1 MNSQHKGP
9 ILYIVLMAA
18 FILSFGLG
26 RYTAKPETIL
36 EEPERIDTLIIRDTV
51 TYYLPQ
57 YVYKHTSDTIRVPV
71 PVPGPGPGPGPEPEP
86 ERDTIYVS
94 LPKETRVYEDARY
107 RAEVSGYQPS
117 LDRIDIYTQTQV
129 VTKDVTQVVKQK
141 TRWGLGISAGYGV
154 AINTTEQTF
163 KPAPYIG
170 VGIHY
175 NLISW

>member
-9 ILYIVLMAA
+9 ILYIVLMA
-18 FILSFGLG
+18 LV
-26 RYTAKPETIL
+26 
-36 EEPERIDTLIIRDTV
+36 IRDTV
-51 TYYLPQ
+51 THYVPQ

-71 PVPGPGPGPGPEPEP
+71 PVPGPEPEH
-86 ERDTIYVS
+86 DTIYVN
-94 LPKETRVYEDARY
+94 LPRETKVYEDARY

-117 LDRIDIYTQTQV
+117 LDQIDIYTQTQV

-141 TRWGLGISAGYGV
+141 TRWGLGFSAGYGV
-154 AINTTEQTF
+154 TINTTDQTF
-163 KPAPYIG
+163 RPAPYIG

>member
-9 ILYIVLMAA
+9 ILYIALMAA

-36 EEPERIDTLIIRDTV
+36 EERERIDTLVIRDTLTHYV
-51 TYYLPQ
+51 PQ
-57 YVYKHTSDTIRVPV
+57 YVHRHTRDTIRVPIR
-71 PVPGPGPGPGPEPEP
+71 ETIH
-86 ERDTIYVS
+86 DTVAVY
-94 LPKETRVYEDARY
+94 LPRETRVYEDARY

-117 LDRIDIYTQTQV
+117 LDQIDIYTQTQV

-141 TRWGLGISAGYGV
+141 TRWGLGLSAGYGV
-154 AINTTEQTF
+154 TINTTDQTV

-175 NLISW
+175 NLLSW

>member
-9 ILYIVLMAA
+9 IIYIIILAL

-36 EEPERIDTLIIRDTV
+36 EERARIDTLVIRDTV
-51 TYYLPQ
+51 TYYVPQ
-57 YVYKHTSDTIRVPV
+57 YIHRHTRDTIRVPIR
-71 PVPGPGPGPGPEPEP
+71 ETIH
-86 ERDTIYVS
+86 DTVAVY
-94 LPKETRVYEDARY
+94 LPRETRVYEDARY
-107 RAEVSGYQPS
+107 RAEVSGYEPS
-117 LDRIDIYTQTQV
+117 LDRIDIFTQTQV
-129 VTKDVTQVVKQK
+129 VTKDVVQVVKRK

-154 AINTTEQTF
+154 TINTTDQTF
-163 KPAPYIG
+163 RPAPYIG

>member
-1 MNSQHKGP
+1 MNSTHKWLVIAL
-9 ILYIVLMAA
+9 ILAVVGLCGA
-18 FILSFGLG
+18 SFSLG

-36 EEPERIDTLIIRDTV
+36 EERERIDTLVIRDTITHHV
-51 TYYLPQ
+51 PQ
-57 YVYKHTSDTIRVPV
+57 YFYKQTRDTIRVPV
-71 PVPGPGPGPGPEPEP
+71 PVPGPEP

-94 LPKETRVYEDARY
+94 LPKETKVYEDARY

-154 AINTTEQTF
+154 TINTTDQTF
-163 KPAPYIG
+163 RPAPYIG

-175 NLISW
+175 NLLSW

>member
-9 ILYIVLMAA
+9 ILYIALMAA

-36 EEPERIDTLIIRDTV
+36 EERDRIDTLVIRDTFTHYV
-51 TYYLPQ
+51 PQ
-57 YVYKHTSDTIRVPV
+57 YVHKHTRDTIRVPIR
-71 PVPGPGPGPGPEPEP
+71 ETIH
-86 ERDTIYVS
+86 DTVAVY
-94 LPKETRVYEDARY
+94 LPRETRVYEDARY

-117 LDRIDIYTQTQV
+117 LDRIDIYTKTVV

-141 TRWGLGISAGYGV
+141 TRWGLGLSAGYGV
-154 AINTTEQTF
+154 TINTTDQTF

>member
-26 RYTAKPETIL
+26 RYTAKPETIV
-36 EEPERIDTLIIRDTV
+36 EERERIDTLVIRDTFTHYV
-51 TYYLPQ
+51 PQ
-57 YVYKHTSDTIRVPV
+57 YVHRHTRDTIRIPIR
-71 PVPGPGPGPGPEPEP
+71 ETIH
-86 ERDTIYVS
+86 DTVAVY
-94 LPKETRVYEDARY
+94 LPRETRVYEDARY

-117 LDRIDIYTQTQV
+117 LDRIDIYTKTEV
-129 VTKDVTQVVKQK
+129 VTKDVTQVVKRK

-154 AINTTEQTF
+154 TINTTDQTF
-163 KPAPYIG
+163 RPAPYIG

>member
-9 ILYIVLMAA
+9 ILYIALMAA

-26 RYTAKPETIL
+26 RYTAKPETIV
-36 EEPERIDTLIIRDTV
+36 EERERIDTLVIRDTFTHYV
-51 TYYLPQ
+51 PQ
-57 YVYKHTSDTIRVPV
+57 YVHKHTRDTIRVPV
-71 PVPGPGPGPGPEPEP
+71 PVPGPEP
-86 ERDTIYVS
+86 ERDTIYVN
-94 LPKETRVYEDARY
+94 LPRETRVYEDARY

-117 LDRIDIYTQTQV
+117 LDQIDIYTQTQV

-141 TRWGLGISAGYGV
+141 TRWGLGLSAGYGV
-154 AINTTEQTF
+154 TINTTDQTF

>member
-36 EEPERIDTLIIRDTV
+36 EEHERTDTLIIRDTV
-51 TYYLPQ
+51 THYVPQ

-71 PVPGPGPGPGPEPEP
+71 PVPGPEPEP
-86 ERDTIYVS
+86 ERDTVYVN
-94 LPKETRVYEDARY
+94 LPKETKVYEDARY

-117 LDRIDIYTQTQV
+117 LDRLDIFTQTQV
-129 VTKDVTQVVKQK
+129 VTKDATQVVKQK
-141 TRWGLGISAGYGV
+141 TRWGLGLSAGYGV
-154 AINTTEQTF
+154 TINTTDQTF
-163 KPAPYIG
+163 RPAPYIG

>member
-36 EEPERIDTLIIRDTV
+36 EERERIDTLVIRDTLTHYV
-51 TYYLPQ
+51 PQ
-57 YVYKHTSDTIRVPV
+57 YVHRYTRDTIRVPIR
-71 PVPGPGPGPGPEPEP
+71 ETIH
-86 ERDTIYVS
+86 DTVAVY
-94 LPKETRVYEDARY
+94 LPRETRVYEDARY

-117 LDRIDIYTQTQV
+117 LDRIDIYTKTEV
-129 VTKDVTQVVKQK
+129 VTKDATQVVKQK
-141 TRWGLGISAGYGV
+141 TRWGLGLSAGYGV
-154 AINTTEQTF
+154 TINTTDQTF

>member
-1 MNSQHKGP
+1 MNSQHNKGP
-9 ILYIVLMAA
+9 IIYIVILAF

-26 RYTAKPETIL
+26 RYTAKPETIR
-36 EEPERIDTLIIRDTV
+36 EERERIDTLVIRDTV
-51 TYYLPQ
+51 THYVPQ

-71 PVPGPGPGPGPEPEP
+71 PVPGPEPEP

-94 LPKETRVYEDARY
+94 LPRETRVYEDARY

-117 LDRIDIYTQTQV
+117 LDQIDIYTQTQV

-154 AINTTEQTF
+154 AINTAEQAF

>member
-9 ILYIVLMAA
+9 ILYVVLMAA

-36 EEPERIDTLIIRDTV
+36 EERERIDTLVIRDTITHHV
-51 TYYLPQ
+51 PH
-57 YVYKHTSDTIRVPV
+57 YVYKHTRDTIRVPV
-71 PVPGPGPGPGPEPEP
+71 PVPGPEP
-86 ERDTIYVS
+86 ERDTICVN
-94 LPKETRVYEDARY
+94 LPRETKVYEDARY

-154 AINTTEQTF
+154 TINTTDQTF
-163 KPAPYIG
+163 RPAPYIG

>member
-9 ILYIVLMAA
+9 IIYIIILAL

-26 RYTAKPETIL
+26 RYTAEPVRIL
-36 EEPERIDTLIIRDTV
+36 EEHEKTDTLIIRDTV
-51 TYYLPQ
+51 THYVPQ
-57 YVYKHTSDTIRVPV
+57 YVHRHTRDTIRVPIR
-71 PVPGPGPGPGPEPEP
+71 ETIH
-86 ERDTIYVS
+86 DTVAVY
-94 LPKETRVYEDARY
+94 LPRETKVYEDARY

-154 AINTTEQTF
+154 TINTTDQTF
-163 KPAPYIG
+163 RPAPYIG

>member
-9 ILYIVLMAA
+9 IIYIIFLAL

-36 EEPERIDTLIIRDTV
+36 EERERIDTLVIRDTLTHYV
-51 TYYLPQ
+51 PQ
-57 YVYKHTSDTIRVPV
+57 YVHRHTRDTIRVPIR
-71 PVPGPGPGPGPEPEP
+71 ETIH
-86 ERDTIYVS
+86 DTVAVY
-94 LPKETRVYEDARY
+94 LPRETRVYEDARY
-107 RAEVSGYQPS
+107 RAEVSGYRPS

-129 VTKDVTQVVKQK
+129 VTKDVTQVIKKK
-141 TRWGLGISAGYGV
+141 TRWGIGISAGYGI
-154 AINTTEQTF
+154 AINARNHAFT
-163 KPAPYIG
+163 PAPYIG

>member
-26 RYTAKPETIL
+26 RYKAKPETIP
-36 EEPERIDTLIIRDTV
+36 EERERIDTLIIRDTV
-51 TYYLPQ
+51 THYVPQ
-57 YVYKHTSDTIRVPV
+57 YVYKHTSDTIRVPIR
-71 PVPGPGPGPGPEPEP
+71 ETIH
-86 ERDTIYVS
+86 DTVAVY
-94 LPKETRVYEDARY
+94 LPRETKIYEDARY
-107 RAEVSGYQPS
+107 KAEVSGYQPS

-154 AINTTEQTF
+154 AINTAEQAF

>member
-1 MNSQHKGP
+1 
-9 ILYIVLMAA
+9 MAA

-26 RYTAKPETIL
+26 RYTAKPEAIL
-36 EEPERIDTLIIRDTV
+36 EERERIDTLVIRDTLTHYV
-51 TYYLPQ
+51 PQ
-57 YVYKHTSDTIRVPV
+57 YVHRHTRDTIRVPIR
-71 PVPGPGPGPGPEPEP
+71 ETIH
-86 ERDTIYVS
+86 DTVAVY
-94 LPKETRVYEDARY
+94 LPRETRVYEDARY

-117 LDRIDIYTQTQV
+117 LDRIDIYTKTEV

-154 AINTTEQTF
+154 TINTTDQTF
-163 KPAPYIG
+163 RPAPYIG

>member
-36 EEPERIDTLIIRDTV
+36 EERERIDTLVIRDTLTHYV
-51 TYYLPQ
+51 PQ
-57 YVYKHTSDTIRVPV
+57 YVHRHTRDTIRIPIR
-71 PVPGPGPGPGPEPEP
+71 ETIH
-86 ERDTIYVS
+86 DTVAVY
-94 LPKETRVYEDARY
+94 LPRETRVYEDARY

-117 LDRIDIYTQTQV
+117 LDRIDIYTKTEV
-129 VTKDVTQVVKQK
+129 VTKDVTQVVKRK

-154 AINTTEQTF
+154 TINTTDQTF
-163 KPAPYIG
+163 RPAPYIG

>member
-9 ILYIVLMAA
+9 ILYIALMAA

-36 EEPERIDTLIIRDTV
+36 EERERIDTLVIRDTFTHYV
-51 TYYLPQ
+51 PQ
-57 YVYKHTSDTIRVPV
+57 YVHKHTRDTIRVPV
-71 PVPGPGPGPGPEPEP
+71 PVPGPEP
-86 ERDTIYVS
+86 ERDTIYVN
-94 LPKETRVYEDARY
+94 LPRETKVYEDARY

-117 LDRIDIYTQTQV
+117 LDQIDIYTKTEV
-129 VTKDVTQVVKQK
+129 VTKDVTQVVKRK
-141 TRWGLGISAGYGV
+141 TRWGLGLSAGYGV
-154 AINTTEQTF
+154 TINTTDQTF
-163 KPAPYIG
+163 RPAPYIG

>member
-1 MNSQHKGP
+1 
-9 ILYIVLMAA
+9 MAA

-26 RYTAKPETIL
+26 RYMAKPETIL
-36 EEPERIDTLIIRDTV
+36 EERERIDTLVIRDTLTHYV
-51 TYYLPQ
+51 PQ
-57 YVYKHTSDTIRVPV
+57 YVHRHTRDTIRVPIR
-71 PVPGPGPGPGPEPEP
+71 ETIH
-86 ERDTIYVS
+86 DTVAVY
-94 LPKETRVYEDARY
+94 LPRETKIYEDARY

-154 AINTTEQTF
+154 AINTAEQAF

>member
-36 EEPERIDTLIIRDTV
+36 EEHERIDTLVIRDTLTHYV
-51 TYYLPQ
+51 PQ
-57 YVYKHTSDTIRVPV
+57 YVHRHTRDTIRVPIR
-71 PVPGPGPGPGPEPEP
+71 ETIH
-86 ERDTIYVS
+86 DTVAVY
-94 LPKETRVYEDARY
+94 LPRETRVYEDARY

-117 LDRIDIYTQTQV
+117 LDRIDIYTKTEV
-129 VTKDVTQVVKQK
+129 VTKDVTQVVKRK
-141 TRWGLGISAGYGV
+141 TRWGLGLSAGYGV
-154 AINTTEQTF
+154 TINTTDQTF